1 MKTVTILAL
10 IIISNPVWSNNLN
23 TVKKIQESI
32 SANLSQ
38 GDSKKLIE
46 EYLTSTNIVY
56 SFRYQA
62 VVRENESDC
71 KFESIFLWLFY
82 DCAIQIYINLN
93 EQGDYKDHEVYQSY
107 SAYSVAMLNKYK
119 QVAAGLRPFHG
130 TAYTAHQTPL
140 L

>member
-56 SFRYQA
+56 SYDKYSFRYQA
-62 VVRENESDC
+62 VVRENEADC

-107 SAYSVAMLNKYK
+107 S
-119 QVAAGLRPFHG
+119 GL
-130 TAYTAHQTPL
+130 
-140 L
+140 